1 MFQLGARPHRS
12 REVCRAW
19 LAPSRVFVGVY
30 WQSYGWVA
38 LAEQV
43 SGLEDGY
50 LLPAGLPRLICITS
64 PAPER
69 EPRLEQMLARIQGD
83 GDIAASASLRS
94 RRAAALCRASER
106 E

>member
-1 MFQLGARPHRS
+1 M
-12 REVCRAW
+12 
-19 LAPSRVFVGVY
+19 Y

-43 SGLEDGY
+43 SGLEDEY
-50 LLPAGLPRLICITS
+50 LLSAGLPRLIYIKS

-83 GDIAASASLRS
+83 GDISTSASPKPQSCSTLP
-94 RRAAALCRASER
+94 CQ
-106 E
+106 